1 VPNTPIHV
9 AALVA
14 LPPRKSRISFG
25 RTGATNPSASMSS
38 MTVTK
43 IKTTAALR
51 AFIARSKTVVAAV
64 PAAKLK

>member
-1 VPNTPIHV
+1 V

-14 LPPRKSRISFG
+14 LPPRKFRINFG
-25 RTGATNPSASMSS
+25 RTGAIKPNASMSS

-43 IKTTAALR
+43 INGIAAWR
-51 AFIARSKTVVAAV
+51 GFIPRSTTVVVAV

>member
-25 RTGATNPSASMSS
+25 RTGAINPNASMSS

-51 AFIARSKTVVAAV
+51 AFM
-64 PAAKLK
+64 LEN